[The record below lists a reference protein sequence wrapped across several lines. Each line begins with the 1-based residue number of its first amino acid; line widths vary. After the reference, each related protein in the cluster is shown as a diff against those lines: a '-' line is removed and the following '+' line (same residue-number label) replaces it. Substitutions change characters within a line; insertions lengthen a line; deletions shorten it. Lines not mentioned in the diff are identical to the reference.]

1 MDIQVDFNPNVLR
14 RARRKCMKNIK
25 GIDADQYAKLW
36 DYRMDLLQRNPNST
50 IELQF
55 ESGKPQYLTD
65 SCKCLGLP
73 GVFKRMYK
81 CFGRL
86 KHAFKLAC
94 RKVIGL
100 DGTHI
105 KNHYKGQILTT
116 VGVDPNNCM
125 YPLAYAVVETEKK
138 DC

>member
-1 MDIQVDFNPNVLR
+1 
-14 RARRKCMKNIK
+14 
-25 GIDADQYAKLW
+25 
-36 DYRMDLLQRNPNST
+36 
-50 IELQF
+50 
-55 ESGKPQYLTD
+55 
-65 SCKCLGLP
+65 
-73 GVFKRMYK
+73 MYQ

-86 KHAFKLAC
+86 KHGFKLAC

-138 DC
+138 DSWD